1 MVARK
6 ECGQPHWQGPLFG
19 GKLLTMKARSYR
31 QGRRAEAA
39 QARTEAIME
48 AAVELYKERPFEQI
62 TLADVAEKAGVGLQ
76 TLIRRVQ
83 TKDGLIRAANA
94 WTAERIG
101 GARGEPDSSDP
112 AVVAA
117 ALERQYEPWGAL
129 IERTLRQEELSA
141 ALAEG
146 AQAGRVAHAAWVDAA
161 FAARLAAGGPHVRA
175 QLIAACGVE
184 LWLVLRRDV
193 GLSADETRDTV
204 ADLIRKIIS

>member
-1 MVARK
+1 
-6 ECGQPHWQGPLFG
+6 
-19 GKLLTMKARSYR
+19 MKARSYR
-31 QGRRAEAA
+31 QGRRAQAA

-48 AAVELYKERPFEQI
+48 AAVELFKERPFEQI
-62 TLADVAEKAGVGLQ
+62 TLADVAETAGVGLQ

-83 TKDGLIRAANA
+83 TKDGLIRAVNA

-117 ALERQYEPWGAL
+117 QLERQYEPWGAL
-129 IERTLRQEELSA
+129 IERGLRQQELSP

-146 AQAGRVAHAAWVDAA
+146 AANGRVAHAAWVDAA
-161 FAARLAAGGPHVRA
+161 FAAQIAGGGRTVRA
-175 QLIAACGVE
+175 QLIAVCGVE

-193 GLSADETRDTV
+193 GLSADETRDTL
-204 ADLIRKIIS
+204 ADLIRKIIA